1 VSLSPPFQGLALA
14 GVGACLMLVASGEV
28 VPYIYFQF

>member
-1 VSLSPPFQGLALA
+1 MPALA
-14 GVGACLMLVASGEV
+14 QGALLGVVAGILGLVATTEV

>member
-1 VSLSPPFQGLALA
+1 VLA
-14 GVGACLMLVASGEV
+14 GVAGALMLVATENV